1 MNDFSNILLKS
12 AKDALNRTIGESAAA
27 AIDFYCDPSL
37 LTEDPGKYSEDL
49 AKLFGMGASILED
62 VIIKELFSRLGL
74 QFKKQGDR
82 RFTDYIAEAEEAYS
96 SK

>member
-1 MNDFSNILLKS
+1 
-12 AKDALNRTIGESAAA
+12 
-27 AIDFYCDPSL
+27 
-37 LTEDPGKYSEDL
+37 
-49 AKLFGMGASILED
+49 MGASILED